1 MIWLVLLNFHKHEKN
16 DFDEFS
22 KFQEKM
28 HDLRLKNPDIPI
40 TGIDLRAL
48 GKHLQLSY

>member
-1 MIWLVLLNFHKHEKN
+1 MKKN

-48 GKHLQLSY
+48 GEHLQLSY